1 MYIIIGWDCGIPYPI
16 NSKGQG
22 DKYSP
27 PKEFKTKKDAERW
40 IEKHIYRGMSV
51 RYEIRKKVLPDET

>member
-1 MYIIIGWDCGIPYPI
+1 MHIIIQWDCGIPYPI

-40 IEKHIYRGMSV
+40 IEKHTYRGMSF